1 MTAPAIRPAP
11 AADVPRAGEVSGP
24 PAGPLVRLLT
34 LARPMRARL
43 GLAVLAGALAT
54 GCSVALLAVSGFL
67 LARASF
73 HPNIVE
79 ISVAVTA
86 VRALGI
92 GKGAFRYAERLASH
106 DVAFRV
112 LADVRVAIYRRLE
125 RLAPAGLSAFR
136 SGDLLARLVSDVN
149 ATQDLFVRGI
159 APPATALLVGAGATA
174 AALALLL
181 PAGLVL
187 GADRPGPGR
196 ASGQVR
202 RDDRRRR
209 RGARAR
215 RPGPGARRTR

>member
-1 MTAPAIRPAP
+1 MTAPAVQPACG
-11 AADVPRAGEVSGP
+11 ADAPRARQVTGP
-24 PAGPLVRLLT
+24 RARPLISLLV

-54 GCSVALLAVSGFL
+54 DCSVALLALSGFL

-125 RLAPAGLSAFR
+125 RLAPAGLGTFR
-136 SGDLLARLVSDVN
+136 SGDLLARLV
-149 ATQDLFVRGI
+149 
-159 APPATALLVGAGATA
+159 
-174 AALALLL
+174 
-181 PAGLVL
+181 
-187 GADRPGPGR
+187 
-196 ASGQVR
+196 
-202 RDDRRRR
+202 
-209 RGARAR
+209 
-215 RPGPGARRTR
+215 